1 MTINKEKRK
10 EILRFAITGTLVT
23 IILYVVYLPLSFVMP
38 DQPGKAYSIGF
49 AVSFISNFLLSNYY
63 TFKTKPTVEK
73 GVLFCVVQ
81 LINYLLQIVCF
92 QFFIF
97 IGVSNFW
104 APVPVWIFIFPINF
118 ILMRL
123 SLKSNSIN
131 ELIHKIFNIEKKQ
144 P

>member
-1 MTINKEKRK
+1 MVIGKEKRK

-23 IILYVVYLPLSFVMP
+23 IILYVVYLPLSFIMS

-49 AVSFISNFLLSNYY
+49 AVSFMSNFLLSNYY
-63 TFKTKPTVEK
+63 TFKTKPTFEK
-73 GVLFCVVQ
+73 GVLFCIVQ

-97 IGVSNFW
+97 IGVSNIW

-123 SLKSNSIN
+123 SLKSNSIS
-131 ELIHKIFNIEKKQ
+131 ELVHKIFNIEKK
-144 P
+144 